1 VTALVVRY
9 TLVSEVLHTIPGS
22 FFYSRKGFTMKQV
35 CAHASERG
43 FTNIIVLNETRKTP
57 CSLVMSHLPAG
68 ETAPPCARAFNR
80 TSSSTAT
87 RSILIRGNATQILF

>member
-1 VTALVVRY
+1 MRGRDAARARY
-9 TLVSEVLHTIPGS
+9 TLVSELLHTIPGS

-43 FTNIIVLNETRKTP
+43 FTNIIVLNESRKTP

-68 ETAPPCARAFNR
+68 ETAPPCARAFNP
-80 TSSSTAT
+80 TA
-87 RSILIRGNATQILF
+87 RRNPQPQGPF

>member
-1 VTALVVRY
+1 MRASDALRRY
-9 TLVSEVLHTIPGS
+9 TLVSELLHTIPGS

-43 FTNIIVLNETRKTP
+43 FTNIIVLNESRKTP

-68 ETAPPCARAFNR
+68 APPHPPPF
-80 TSSSTAT
+80 TPSTPA
-87 RSILIRGNATQILF
+87 LLLFYPP